1 MSRSKDETAVTRRRF
16 LGGLAAAAAAPSLI
30 ALGQADAAT
39 TKAKKKPAPTK
50 PAGPAPAAAGP
61 DMSVAHTPE
70 ERTALERQWKQTIE
84 TLATLRK
91 VTVPT
96 GSEIA
101 TGALAP
107 LKLRRGEA

>member
-1 MSRSKDETAVTRRRF
+1 MSRSKDETALTRRRF

-39 TKAKKKPAPTK
+39 AKAKKKPAPAK
-50 PAGPAPAAAGP
+50 PAPKPADGP
-61 DMSVAHTPE
+61 DYSVAKTPE
-70 ERTALERQWKQTIE
+70 ERAALERQWKQTIE
-84 TLATLRK
+84 TLEALRK
-91 VTVPT
+91 VPVPV
-96 GSEIA
+96 GSEFA